1 MSESPATRAVAS
13 IGWIGL
19 VLFLGWQEF
28 YIETYDRL
36 RWITPWWFRVPVTAM
51 FALIVLVFAIECM
64 MQEMTVRR
72 WATSALVFAVFGAL
86 FIIVGIFDPETVQ
99 LSRWLLLPLGIF
111 YLGAAAASGIGAKD
125 SL

>member
-1 MSESPATRAVAS
+1 MSESPAIRSVAAT
-13 IGWIGL
+13 GWVGL

-28 YIETYDRL
+28 FVETER
-36 RWITPWWFRVPVTAM
+36 RWITPWWFRIPATVMLGLV
-51 FALIVLVFAIECM
+51 VLVFALECM

-72 WATSALVFAVFGAL
+72 WATSALVFAVFGVL

-99 LSRWLLLPLGIF
+99 LSRWLLLPLGVF

>member
-1 MSESPATRAVAS
+1 MSESPATRVVAS

-36 RWITPWWFRVPVTAM
+36 RWITPWWFRVPVKAM
-51 FALIVLVFAIECM
+51 FALVVLVFAIECM

-72 WATSALVFAVFGAL
+72 WATSALVFAVFGVL

-99 LSRWLLLPLGIF
+99 LSRWLLLPLGVF

>member
-1 MSESPATRAVAS
+1 MNESPATRLVAAV
-13 IGWIGL
+13 GWIGL

-51 FALIVLVFAIECM
+51 FGLVVLVFAIECLL
-64 MQEMTVRR
+64 QEMTVRR
-72 WATSALVFAVFGAL
+72 WATSALVFGVFGVL
-86 FIIVGIFDPETVQ
+86 FLVVGIFSSESVQ
-99 LSRWLLLPLGIF
+99 LSPWLLIPLGVF
-111 YLGAAAASGIGAKD
+111 YLVAAGAAGIGAKD

>member
-1 MSESPATRAVAS
+1 MNESPATRIVAAT
-13 IGWIGL
+13 GWIGL

-28 YIETYDRL
+28 FVETER

-51 FALIVLVFAIECM
+51 LGLVVLVFALECM

-72 WATSALVFAVFGAL
+72 WATSALVFAVFGVL
-86 FIIVGIFDPETVQ
+86 FLVVGIFDPETVQ
-99 LSRWLLLPLGIF
+99 LSRWLLIPLGVF
-111 YLGAAAASGIGAKD
+111 YLVAAGASGMGAKD

>member
-28 YIETYDRL
+28 FVETER

-51 FALIVLVFAIECM
+51 LGLVVLVFALECM

-72 WATSALVFAVFGAL
+72 WATSALVFAVFGIL
-86 FIIVGIFDPETVQ
+86 FLAVGIFDPETVQ
-99 LSRWLLLPLGIF
+99 LSRWLLIPLGVF
-111 YLGAAAASGIGAKD
+111 YLVAAGASGIGAKD